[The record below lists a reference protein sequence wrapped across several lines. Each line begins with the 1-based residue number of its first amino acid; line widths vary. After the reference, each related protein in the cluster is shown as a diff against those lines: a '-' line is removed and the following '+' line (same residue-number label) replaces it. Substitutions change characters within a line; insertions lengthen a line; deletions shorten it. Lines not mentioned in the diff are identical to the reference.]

1 VLNSTVARQER
12 LVGAKARESQDAVE
26 RNVAAPFHRFVRN
39 VGTDAPVWGAAGRR
53 SRTWAL

>member
-1 VLNSTVARQER
+1 
-12 LVGAKARESQDAVE
+12 
-26 RNVAAPFHRFVRN
+26 VAAPFHRFVRN